1 MRRSSR
7 RMLQREMGKKRCTD
21 IYRKIRRNQQGRHQ
35 DRRSVRF
42 KEIQDGSRGSDRAY
56 AMGNRGRS
64 DRIRDGTGRHGSG
77 SDPEKTGR
85 HDRESPGHC
94 AFMYYAPIIRT
105 RRKTDV
111 RTAVQ
116 GAFIADATREHTKQG
131 TDAFERSGA
140 SLLPEGITGNQL
152 LQEDGRGTRI
162 SNIDV

>member
-1 MRRSSR
+1 
-7 RMLQREMGKKRCTD
+7 
-21 IYRKIRRNQQGRHQ
+21 
-35 DRRSVRF
+35 
-42 KEIQDGSRGSDRAY
+42 
-56 AMGNRGRS
+56 
-64 DRIRDGTGRHGSG
+64 
-77 SDPEKTGR
+77 
-85 HDRESPGHC
+85 
-94 AFMYYAPIIRT
+94 MYYAPIIRT